1 MIWLASVLAP
11 LVAACALV
19 SPRTRS
25 FGERFLVPY
34 AALPTLLLALFADA
48 SALARLDWLLL
59 DVHLGFGES
68 GRVMLSFTALLWS
81 AAGAYAGSYLARDP
95 RRTRFFVFFAL
106 TMCGNL
112 GLVAALDIV
121 SFYMF
126 FAVMTFSAYG
136 LVVHNGDTQ
145 AHRAGRIYLYAAIF
159 GEVLLL
165 AALMLAA
172 SGMESVLLA
181 DARSAV
187 AASSHRDLII
197 LLAFCG
203 FGVKA
208 GAALVHFWLPLA
220 HPVAPVPASAVLSGA
235 MIKGGL
241 LGWLYFLPFG
251 EGDFAA
257 WGAVLVTAGY
267 LAAFGGAAIGLTQR
281 DAKTVLAYSSV
292 SQMGVITAVL
302 GTALAD
308 ARLWPLAA
316 PAVALFA
323 FNHAL
328 AKGGLFLGA
337 GVAHH
342 ATGARARALV
352 RAGLVLGALAIAG
365 APWTAGAVAKHA
377 AKAALGPLEAA
388 YADALPLLMSLSS
401 VATTM
406 LLAHF
411 LARVMRET
419 AADAHIGTGM
429 VGAWALLLLCTVFA
443 VPAIGYFEIEVGGG
457 AGDVWTALWPVA
469 IGGAA
474 YAASI
479 WLLRRR
485 SLQRAAI
492 GAPSAHATAFEIPP
506 GDIVVLLE
514 RAARRLRAAAGR
526 IPVPGPA
533 SWQINFVH
541 YLEELA
547 ATEARRDL
555 SRRIELRL
563 TRWNNAA
570 LAFAGVILALAV
582 LTML

>member
-11 LVAACALV
+11 LVAACALA
-19 SPRTRS
+19 SSRTRS
-25 FGERFLVPY
+25 LAERFLVPY
-34 AALPTLLLALFADA
+34 AALPALLVALFADA
-48 SALARLDWLLL
+48 DASARFDWLLL
-59 DVHLGFGES
+59 GVQLGFGEG

-81 AAGAYAGSYLARDP
+81 VAGAYAGSYFAGDL
-95 RRTRFFVFFAL
+95 RRTRFMLFFAL

-126 FAVMTFSAYG
+126 FALMTFSAYG
-136 LVVHNGDTQ
+136 LIVHNGDAQ
-145 AHRAGRIYLYAAIF
+145 AYRAGRIYLYAAIF
-159 GEVLLL
+159 GEMLLL
-165 AALMLAA
+165 AALMLTAT
-172 SGMESVLLA
+172 GMETVLLA
-181 DARSAV
+181 DARASV
-187 AASSHRDLII
+187 AASSHRDLIV

-208 GAALVHFWLPLA
+208 GAVLVHFWLPLA

-235 MIKGGL
+235 MIKAGL

-251 EGDFAA
+251 QGDFAA

-267 LAAFGGAAIGLTQR
+267 LAAFGGAAIGLAQR
-281 DAKTVLAYSSV
+281 EAKTVLAYSSV
-292 SQMGVITAVL
+292 SQMGIITAVL

-316 PAVALFA
+316 PAVAIFA

-328 AKGGLFLGA
+328 AKGGLFLGV
-337 GVAHH
+337 GVAQHV
-342 ATGARARALV
+342 AGARPPALV
-352 RAGLVLGALAIAG
+352 LAGLALGALAIAG
-365 APWTAGAVAKHA
+365 APWTAGALAKHA
-377 AKAALGPLEAA
+377 AKVPLGALEAG
-388 YADALPLLMSLSS
+388 YAGLLPLLMSLAS

-406 LLAHF
+406 LLTHF
-411 LARVMRET
+411 LVRVMREA
-419 AADAHIGTGM
+419 AADAHLGTGM
-429 VGAWALLLLCTVFA
+429 VVAWALLVFCTVFA
-443 VPAIGYFEIEVGGG
+443 VPAIGYFAIELNG
-457 AGDVWTALWPVA
+457 AAEDVWTALWPIAV
-469 IGGAA
+469 GGAA

-479 WLLRRR
+479 RLRTCF
-485 SLQRAAI
+485 A
-492 GAPSAHATAFEIPP
+492 IPP

-514 RAARRLRAAAGR
+514 RAARSLRAAAAR
-526 IPVPGPA
+526 VPVPGPA
-533 SWQINFVH
+533 AWQINFVH

-570 LAFAGVILALAV
+570 LAFAGVVLALA
-582 LTML
+582 MLVML